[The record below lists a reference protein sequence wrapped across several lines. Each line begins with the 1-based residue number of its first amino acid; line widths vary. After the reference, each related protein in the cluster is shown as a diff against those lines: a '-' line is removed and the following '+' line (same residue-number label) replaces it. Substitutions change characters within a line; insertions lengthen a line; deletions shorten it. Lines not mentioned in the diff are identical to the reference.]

1 MMEGR
6 VQGEC
11 RFKSSPEG
19 RPRDRAVHDLDALL
33 KNLKF

>member
-1 MMEGR
+1 MMEGS

-11 RFKSSPEG
+11 GFKSSPEG
-19 RPRDRAVHDLDALL
+19 RPRDNAVRDLDALL